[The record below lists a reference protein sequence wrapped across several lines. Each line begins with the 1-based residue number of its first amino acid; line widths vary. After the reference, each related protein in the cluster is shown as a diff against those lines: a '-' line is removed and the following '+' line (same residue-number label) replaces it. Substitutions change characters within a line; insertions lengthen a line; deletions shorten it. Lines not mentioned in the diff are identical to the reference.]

1 MTESAR
7 WLSKISHRLR
17 SLFSREASDADLS
30 DELRDHLAQKTHL
43 YVSQGLS
50 PLEASRRA
58 QLDFGGIA
66 KRTEECRDARN
77 VTWIETFLA
86 DAKFGLRIL
95 HRAPGFSLVAIVTL
109 ALGIGANTAIFS
121 VVNNIVL
128 RPLPYPEANRVVEI
142 NFDDGGGAFENDADA
157 PQYIFWRNRSE
168 TLDSVAAIFG
178 SMGGFNLS
186 GDSGPVHVSGL
197 KVSREFFPAIGMQA
211 ILGRG
216 FTREEDSPNG
226 PSVAVLS
233 YGLWRSAFGGDPN
246 ITNRT
251 IIVNG
256 AQQRVVGVLPPGFRL
271 ESMQRSGTDP
281 DVFLPLQMSDA
292 VTGSGAN
299 YTTIARLKPGV
310 TLSAANADA
319 TRLASEYQREHPGS
333 SYRAGAS
340 MRAEVRP
347 LHSAMVEDSGV
358 TPKLWVLMGAVAFV
372 LLIACVN
379 VANLFLSRAATRRRE
394 IAVRAALGATAKRI
408 FSQLIAESLVFAFLS
423 AILGVAIAFAGTRI
437 LAAISPQ
444 SLPPIGAFEFDWR
457 VLGFTLAL
465 SLVVASITG
474 SAAALYALRAD
485 VNESIKSGGEQQGS
499 RLGRAVPRV
508 LIATEVALS
517 LVLLAGA
524 TLLAGTVVRLYRVP
538 LGFNSANLTSASVS
552 LAGERYNKSAS
563 VADFQR
569 RAAEALSAVPGVV
582 SVAGASSTPL
592 ERGLNTVVFPKGA
605 MSNDGSDMLNIEFRA
620 VTPQYFRTIGIPLTS
635 GRDFSSADAAGAAPV
650 MIVNQA
656 LAKLIWPQDSSAP
669 IGKPLLIGEGGPKTP
684 PRSVVGVVAD
694 IREAGVDRP
703 VRATVYV
710 PQAQLSDEFTQM
722 TNYWF
727 ASSLFVRTAPGVDVT
742 NEIRRV
748 VAAVDPELPVARAE
762 SLRRV
767 LDDSIGDSRFLM
779 LLMAGFA
786 ALALL
791 LACVGIYAVLSFQ
804 ISRRT
809 REIGIRVALGAS
821 RKEVLRLVLGE
832 GTRPAFAGIVVGLA
846 AAFAL
851 SRLLEGMLFG
861 VRAHDPLVYAAVAAA
876 LACVA
881 ALASW
886 IPARRALRVDP
897 IIALRHN

>member
-1 MTESAR
+1 MTESR
-7 WLSKISHRLR
+7 TLEKLSHRLR
-17 SLFSREASDADLS
+17 SLFLRQNADADLS
-30 DELRDHLAQKTHL
+30 DEIRDHLDQKTQL
-43 YVSQGLS
+43 YLAQGLS
-50 PLEASRRA
+50 PEESRRRA
-58 QLDFGGIA
+58 ALDFGGVA

-77 VTWIETFLA
+77 VTWLETFIA
-86 DAKFGLRIL
+86 DAKFGLRTL
-95 HRAPGFSLVAIVTL
+95 HRAPGFSLVAILTL

-121 VVNNIVL
+121 VVDNIVL
-128 RPLPYPEANRVVEI
+128 RPLPYPEASRVVEV
-142 NFDDGGGAFENDADA
+142 NFDDGGGAFDNDADG
-157 PQYIFWRNRSE
+157 PQYIFWRNHSE

-197 KVSREFFPAIGMQA
+197 KVSHEFFPAVGMQP

-216 FTREEDSPNG
+216 FTREEDLPNG
-226 PSVAVLS
+226 PNVAVLS

-256 AQQRVVGVLPPGFRL
+256 AQHSVVGVLPAGFRL
-271 ESMQRSGTDP
+271 ESMQRSGADP
-281 DVFLPLQMSDA
+281 EVFLPLQMSDA

-299 YTTIARLKPGV
+299 YTAIARLKPGV
-310 TLSAANADA
+310 TLAAANADA
-319 TRLASEYQREHPGS
+319 ARLAAAYQREHPGN
-333 SYRAGAS
+333 YRAGFP
-340 MRAEVRP
+340 MRAAVRP
-347 LHSAMVEDSGV
+347 LHAAMVEDSDV
-358 TPKLWVLMGAVAFV
+358 TPKLWVLMGAVGFV

-394 IAVRAALGATAKRI
+394 IAVRAALGASPKRI
-408 FSQLIAESLVFAFLS
+408 FSQLIAESLVFALLS
-423 AILGVAIAFAGTRI
+423 AILGVVIAIAGTRM
-437 LAAISPQ
+437 LSSISPL
-444 SLPPIGAFEFDWR
+444 SLPPIGALEFDWR

-465 SLVVASITG
+465 SLVVAFATG
-474 SAAALYALRAD
+474 TVAAIYALRAD
-485 VNESIKSGGEQQGS
+485 VNESIKSGGEQQATKF
-499 RLGRAVPRV
+499 GRAVPRI

-524 TLLAGTVVRLYRVP
+524 ALLAGTVVRLYRVP
-538 LGFNSANLTSASVS
+538 LGFDAANLTSANVS
-552 LAGERYNKSAS
+552 LASERYNKSVS

-569 RAAEALSAVPGVV
+569 RTAAELSAVPGVV

-592 ERGLNTVVFPKGA
+592 ERGLNTVVFPKGS
-605 MSNDGSDMLNIEFRA
+605 MSNDGSDMVNIEFRA
-620 VTPQYFRTIGIPLTS
+620 VSPQYFRTIGIPLTS
-635 GRDFSSADAAGAAPV
+635 GRDFSDADAAGAAPV
-650 MIVNQA
+650 MIVNET
-656 LAKLIWPQDSSAP
+656 LAKSIWPQESAAP
-669 IGKPLLIGEGGPKTP
+669 VGKPLLVGEGGPKTP
-684 PRSVVGVVAD
+684 ARTVVGVVAD

-727 ASSLFVRTAPGVDVT
+727 ASSLLVRTAPGVDIT
-742 NEIRRV
+742 NDLRRV

-762 SLRRV
+762 SMRRV
-767 LDDSIGDSRFLM
+767 LDDSIGVSRFLM

-786 ALALL
+786 TLALV

-821 RKEVLRLVLGE
+821 RREVLRLVLGE

-861 VRAHDPLVYAAVAAA
+861 VSAHDPLIYAAVAAA
-876 LACVA
+876 LAAVA

-886 IPARRALRVDP
+886 IPARRAVRVDP
-897 IIALRHN
+897 MIALRDN